1 MIMDWNCYRK
11 RHLDQ
16 EDYQNDVKLGAACSR
31 WLAQAVRR
39 LIYLPFLF
47 HIGKCLPF
55 IVN

>member
-11 RHLDQ
+11 RHLGQ

-47 HIGKCLPF
+47 HIGKCLLF